1 MSTQNGKT
9 DTSLASM
16 RLVDLL
22 DYVQHTVQLTE
33 RPVFSIRDHKNLLCF
48 EHELQGRIGVLHDQ
62 QDENGASWLR
72 IERLKRIDPPA
83 VPEKI
88 KVWVTVSRDPNSL
101 PHVAES
107 RIETLSEVD
116 AKACLEQ
123 GVISKEDVSEVLKQ
137 SKVGSKQVDVFF
149 RLERQP
155 KLRVAIDTYIAEA
168 WQRWADEE
176 RPRRETIRVYEQFF
190 NLYHTIHSEGVE
202 HPVEVVWGTGVALG
216 KFDDRTIE
224 QPLIE
229 ALVEMEIDEHSG
241 AVCIRPREV
250 PLQLGLSP
258 FYAID
263 SPGAETVQ
271 RNAREFF
278 AKLER
283 EDREFSPFIR
293 ETFEPVLRGASQ
305 YLQESGVYH
314 PDDIEDAT
322 DRTVP
327 AMTSTLKI
335 TDTWAIYARRRVD
348 NFIREDLERL
358 KTAVR
363 ETKIGDIPA
372 SAQRFVTE
380 LSETMVINLPGDFR
394 SGGFDQK
401 EAGDDYEEEDLTNA
415 NDLYF
420 PKEFNDAQLAIT
432 RRLEKSEGVVVQG
445 PPGTGK
451 THTIANVICHYL
463 ATGRRVLVISKG
475 EPALEVLREHIPEEI
490 RDLSISLLASEREG
504 LRQIETAVNRL
515 ASTVTS
521 MNPRVVKR
529 DISDK
534 ENQRRLL
541 QEKIN
546 RIDVEMSEW
555 ARQHLSL
562 VENTLVGDLRT
573 LTPVE
578 LAERVITDRDL
589 HAWFPDQVGSGL
601 HSELR
606 FTDEDIATVR
616 VARKALGIDL
626 EYNGHTLPSPNDF
639 PDAATLEAIH
649 SDLVN
654 ADRVQME
661 AVVENVPLI
670 YLSVKHAP
678 ERAAETLKDLEVMA
692 EYRRAVAD
700 QPWLESLFK
709 KWHQTGFNHRSTEMF
724 DNLIKDLAGITEQR
738 KRFLKRPV
746 GLPRLGPHQE
756 AVREAVEKTAQGR
769 RPFGLLPI
777 GRANLR
783 SLFDQITVDGHKPTT
798 QDEWRHISSYLRYQV
813 GITTFVARWNGI
825 AGEFNLPTFS
835 GDTGVTASILA
846 GFHDLVEQAVTIL
859 KVLGPKIKQQL
870 AVLFPRGLD
879 ASAII
884 LDEAA
889 AIGAAKALQLNLL
902 RHQLSAAQGK
912 VEQIRS
918 RLHEYSGGI
927 VTELEHFVNDV
938 LGRSEVSVSEVS
950 TRWNSLMSELQRL
963 VSLRPHLEHVVHITS
978 LVRESGAPQWAQ
990 ALATVPVKEIDDPW
1004 TPAHWFESWLWT
1016 RQIAYLRQIDGR
1028 DRLRVLAE
1036 QRLGLDKELKRAS
1049 ADLVKLRTHLTLKA
1063 NMSERVEGALQE
1075 FVTHIRKIGSGTGIR
1090 SFRHRRDARRAME
1103 KCYAAVP
1110 CWIMPAWRASESLP
1124 ATLGS
1129 FDLVIVDEASQSGIE
1144 ALPALLRGK
1153 KLMIVGDD
1161 KQVSP
1166 TAAFIEEKKLL
1177 QLRHNFL
1184 NDQPYAALL
1193 LPGNSLYDLANAI
1206 FPGRRVMLQEHF
1218 RCVEPIIRFSFR
1230 FYTEPIVPLRI
1241 AKASERLDPPLIDVY
1256 VPHGSRGKEKINHA
1270 EAIAIIDEIE
1280 RLVNDPAYKGRSIG
1294 CVSLIG
1300 GDQAQYMQKLLLE
1313 RIGPA
1318 KFLEHRIACG
1328 DAPTFQGKERN
1339 IMFVS
1344 MVARSGHVSAQT
1356 SLLFQQRFND
1366 ILLGR
1371 LSHFV

>member
-9 DTSLASM
+9 DTLLAST

-22 DYVQHTVQLTE
+22 AYVQHTVQLTE

-62 QDENGASWLR
+62 QDENGAIWLR
-72 IERLKRIDPPA
+72 IERLKRGDPPA

-88 KVWVTVSRDPNSL
+88 KVWVTVSRDPNS
-101 PHVAES
+101 PPQIAES
-107 RIETLSEVD
+107 RMETLSEAA
-116 AKACLEQ
+116 AKALIEQ
-123 GVISKEDVSEVLKQ
+123 GVISKADVSEVLKQ
-137 SKVGSKQVDVFF
+137 SKVDSKQVDVLF

-155 KLRVAIDTYIAEA
+155 KLRAAIDAYITEA
-168 WQRWADEE
+168 WQQWADEE
-176 RPRRETIRVYEQFF
+176 HPRRETIRMYEQFF

-229 ALVEMEIDEHSG
+229 ALVEIAIDEQSG

-271 RNAREFF
+271 RSAREFF
-278 AKLER
+278 VKLEQ

-293 ETFEPVLRGASQ
+293 ETFELVLRAASRH
-305 YLQESGVYH
+305 LQESAVYH
-314 PDDIEDAT
+314 PDEIADAT

-327 AMTSTLKI
+327 AVTSTLRI

-358 KTAVR
+358 KAAVR
-363 ETKIGDIPA
+363 ETAIGDIPA

-380 LSETMVINLPGDFR
+380 LSETKVYKPTLINLHGGFR
-394 SGGFDQK
+394 PGGFDQK
-401 EAGDDYEEEDLTNA
+401 DAGIVYEEEDLTNA

-420 PKEFNDAQLAIT
+420 PKEFNDAQLAII
-432 RRLEKSEGVVVQG
+432 RRLEESEGVVVQG

-521 MNPRVVKR
+521 MNPRVVER

-541 QEKIN
+541 QEKLN
-546 RIDVEMSEW
+546 QIDAEMSEW
-555 ARQHLSL
+555 ARQQLSS
-562 VENTLVGDLRT
+562 VDKTLGGDLST
-573 LTPVE
+573 LTPAE
-578 LAERVITDRDL
+578 LAERIITDRDL
-589 HAWFPDQVGSGL
+589 HAWFPDQAGSGL
-601 HSELR
+601 HSDLR

-626 EYNGHTLPSPNDF
+626 EYSGHTLPSPNDF

-661 AVVENVPLI
+661 AVAENVPLI
-670 YLSVKHAP
+670 SLSVERAP
-678 ERAAETLKDLEVMA
+678 ERATETLKDLEVMT
-692 EYRRAVAD
+692 EYRRAVAT
-700 QPWLESLFK
+700 QPWFESLFK
-709 KWHQTGFNHRSTEMF
+709 KWHQAGFNQRSTELF

-746 GLPRLGPHQE
+746 GLPRLSLHQE
-756 AVREAVEKTAQGR
+756 AVREAVEKAAQGR

-777 GRANLR
+777 GKANLR

-798 QDEWRHISSYLRYQV
+798 QDEWRYVSSYLRYQV

-825 AGEFNLPTFS
+825 AGEFSLPTFS

-846 GFHDLVEQAVTIL
+846 GFHDLIERAVTIL
-859 KVLGPKIKQQL
+859 KVLGPKIRQQL

-884 LDEAA
+884 LDEAS

-912 VEQIRS
+912 LEQ
-918 RLHEYSGGI
+918 
-927 VTELEHFVNDV
+927 
-938 LGRSEVSVSEVS
+938 
-950 TRWNSLMSELQRL
+950 
-963 VSLRPHLEHVVHITS
+963 
-978 LVRESGAPQWAQ
+978 
-990 ALATVPVKEIDDPW
+990 
-1004 TPAHWFESWLWT
+1004 
-1016 RQIAYLRQIDGR
+1016 
-1028 DRLRVLAE
+1028 
-1036 QRLGLDKELKRAS
+1036 
-1049 ADLVKLRTHLTLKA
+1049 
-1063 NMSERVEGALQE
+1063 
-1075 FVTHIRKIGSGTGIR
+1075 
-1090 SFRHRRDARRAME
+1090 
-1103 KCYAAVP
+1103 
-1110 CWIMPAWRASESLP
+1110 
-1124 ATLGS
+1124 
-1129 FDLVIVDEASQSGIE
+1129 
-1144 ALPALLRGK
+1144 LL
-1153 KLMIVGDD
+1153 
-1161 KQVSP
+1161 
-1166 TAAFIEEKKLL
+1166 
-1177 QLRHNFL
+1177 
-1184 NDQPYAALL
+1184 
-1193 LPGNSLYDLANAI
+1193 
-1206 FPGRRVMLQEHF
+1206 
-1218 RCVEPIIRFSFR
+1218 
-1230 FYTEPIVPLRI
+1230 
-1241 AKASERLDPPLIDVY
+1241 
-1256 VPHGSRGKEKINHA
+1256 
-1270 EAIAIIDEIE
+1270 
-1280 RLVNDPAYKGRSIG
+1280 
-1294 CVSLIG
+1294 
-1300 GDQAQYMQKLLLE
+1300 
-1313 RIGPA
+1313 
-1318 KFLEHRIACG
+1318 KFLYR
-1328 DAPTFQGKERN
+1328 K
-1339 IMFVS
+1339 
-1344 MVARSGHVSAQT
+1344 
-1356 SLLFQQRFND
+1356 
-1366 ILLGR
+1366 
-1371 LSHFV
+1371 